1 LPAIPDSTTL
11 QQPVRVTPSTWHA
24 LSIASTHASRINFLP
39 SATPKQSG
47 LITALSVSCGCAIQQ
62 HVKETSTK
70 NTHTEKKKR
79 LKGVRVYIHQ
89 ISASNTSGSSKQ
101 YSHSLRAIPHEGTV
115 VHMARRKSFFNDAEV
130 GYYLLLH
137 FLLL

>member
-47 LITALSVSCGCAIQQ
+47 LITALSVSCGRTIQQ
-62 HVKETSTK
+62 HAKRNINE
-70 NTHTEKKKR
+70 NTHARKR
-79 LKGVRVYIHQ
+79 
-89 ISASNTSGSSKQ
+89 
-101 YSHSLRAIPHEGTV
+101 
-115 VHMARRKSFFNDAEV
+115 
-130 GYYLLLH
+130 
-137 FLLL
+137 